1 MPCYLSVRKPNVRER
16 VKVSR
21 KYGKRSLKNIIV
33 LRYTVSAPFSAIPP
47 PPLPLPSTFL
57 PVLFHVCERIDKG
70 KTSKVNQN
78 TKALLAGDNFACIP
92 FSNFSHPYRQKDL
105 KKYMSGSS
113 SSSQSQSQSQ
123 SQSSLAYRNS
133 RKTVRDNEGT
143 RNDTVTFEDLFPR
156 VG

>member
-1 MPCYLSVRKPNVRER
+1 MRARVPRLWVGPFKGLSIEIIAVLPSLPFDKSKIFRMPCYLSVRKPNVRER

-92 FSNFSHPYRQKDL
+92 FSNFSHPYR
-105 KKYMSGSS
+105 
-113 SSSQSQSQSQ
+113 
-123 SQSSLAYRNS
+123 
-133 RKTVRDNEGT
+133 
-143 RNDTVTFEDLFPR
+143 
-156 VG
+156 